1 MNAPTGPG
9 RLTLDVI
16 LRPAQATQAAA
27 WVALRGQTR
36 ENPIPADRL
45 AALGVTAASWA
56 RDVEQGVLIG
66 LEACRG
72 DHLLGYAF
80 GDSRTGEVVVLA
92 LRPEAEGQGLG
103 RRLLQGVMQ
112 ALVACGHQRLF
123 LGADPD
129 PRVRAHGF
137 YRHLGWRPAGS
148 LDPRGDEVL
157 EWFVLA
163 EPPRSGP
170 T

>member
-1 MNAPTGPG
+1 VTF
-9 RLTLDVI
+9 DVTVE
-16 LRPAQATQAAA
+16 PARAENAAA
-27 WVALRGQTR
+27 WVVLRGQTR
-36 ENPIPADRL
+36 ENPISADRL
-45 AALGVTAASWA
+45 ATLGVTAEGWA

-66 LEACRG
+66 LEARQG
-72 DHLLGYAF
+72 DRLLGYAF
-80 GDSRTGEVVVLA
+80 GDRRSGEVVVLA

-103 RRLLQGVMQ
+103 RRLLQGVMN
-112 ALVACGHQRLF
+112 ALLACGHRRLF

-137 YRHLGWRPAGS
+137 YRHLGWRPAGA

-157 EWFVLA
+157 EWLTPA
-163 EPPRSGP
+163 EPTPPGP

>member
-1 MNAPTGPG
+1 M
-9 RLTLDVI
+9 
-16 LRPAQATQAAA
+16 
-27 WVALRGQTR
+27 
-36 ENPIPADRL
+36 
-45 AALGVTAASWA
+45 
-56 RDVEQGVLIG
+56 LIG

-72 DHLLGYAF
+72 DHLRGYAF

-137 YRHLGWRPAGS
+137 YRHLGWRPAGPV
-148 LDPRGDEVL
+148 DARGDEVL
-157 EWFVLA
+157 EWFA
-163 EPPRSGP
+163 PADPPPPGP